1 MSASPLSAYITIRT
15 EGALL
20 PADIL
25 ARIAAGD
32 ASLGGLGPA
41 SYHLDPSEKIGE
53 ATNRAWNRMQARWAN
68 FQAERAKL
76 GPADTGTTITRERW
90 LLPLFE
96 ELKFGRLQT
105 AKKVEVEGRSYAVS
119 HVWQQVPIHLVGCR
133 LDLDQRTVTAGTQRG
148 FVAKFAQGGAGC
160 SRGVKVG

>member
-1 MSASPLSAYITIRT
+1 MSARPLSAYTSVRT

-32 ASLGGLGPA
+32 ATFGGLDPA

-53 ATNRAWNRMQARWAN
+53 ATNRAWNRLQARCAS
-68 FQAERAKL
+68 FQTERAKL
-76 GPADTGTTITRERW
+76 APTDTGTSLTRERW

-96 ELKFGRLQT
+96 ELKFGR
-105 AKKVEVEGRSYAVS
+105 
-119 HVWQQVPIHLVGCR
+119 
-133 LDLDQRTVTAGTQRG
+133 
-148 FVAKFAQGGAGC
+148 
-160 SRGVKVG
+160 